1 MKKIKWM
8 VGALLVICILL
19 GQIVKGGLFE
29 KQNDVNDTPV
39 DTVEVQGTLQLE
51 RETSFT
57 SQAQTGDDANYYYG
71 TADEPAGHELERET
85 SFTE

>member
-57 SQAQTGDDANYYYG
+57 SQAQTGDATNYYYG
-71 TADEPAGHELERET
+71 TADEPAGLELERET

>member
-1 MKKIKWM
+1 MKKWM

-57 SQAQTGDDANYYYG
+57 SQAQTGDDTNYYSG
-71 TADEPAGHELERET
+71 TADEPAGLELERET

>member
-1 MKKIKWM
+1 M
-8 VGALLVICILL
+8 
-19 GQIVKGGLFE
+19 
-29 KQNDVNDTPV
+29 NDTPV

-57 SQAQTGDDANYYYG
+57 SQAQTGDDTNYYYG
-71 TADEPAGHELERET
+71 TADEPAGLELERET